1 MHSLPKTRVVTKVE
15 RQLRLL
21 FVARRYWP
29 AVGGVESFLRQLARE
44 LAQRHEVTVLA
55 HRIDDGPTDR
65 LTDSLRPPPPFEPFE
80 DGGVHIR
87 PLRISARD
95 KLLLSPLLS
104 QVVPGFRRYAF
115 GRARIGAASLYAT
128 VVSPTIADAGKGAQ
142 VVHMWGSDLVAA
154 AAVRAARR
162 LDVPSVI
169 TPFAHR
175 GQWGDGP
182 ADAFAYRDADRVI
195 GLLDVDAAVYGG
207 LGVSDERLAV
217 CGVCSPGVRPGG
229 GAELRERFGIAGPL
243 VLFLGVRRPYKGF
256 DLISASAPLVAQRRS
271 DVTFAFVGPGPPLVQ
286 ENGAS
291 RLLDIGAVDDEEKAA
306 WLDAADL
313 LCLPSRGEIFPVSI
327 LEAWSV
333 GTPVLV
339 SDLPT
344 LRELVGKAGG
354 GEAVALESGLLAAK
368 IVELVEHPERL
379 RELGEAGRRF
389 WSKSCTV
396 EAVAKWHEHLYGSLV
411 TPEIGARAA

>member
-1 MHSLPKTRVVTKVE
+1 M
-15 RQLRLL
+15 RLL

-44 LAQRHEVTVLA
+44 LAKRHELTVLA

-65 LTDSLRPPPPFEPFE
+65 LTDSLRPPPAFEPFE
-80 DGGVHIR
+80 DDGVHVR
-87 PLRISARD
+87 PLRISTRD
-95 KLLLSPLLS
+95 KLLLAPLVS

-115 GRARIGAASLYAT
+115 GRARVGAASLYAT

-154 AAVRAARR
+154 AAVKAARR

-182 ADAFAYRDADRVI
+182 ADGFAYRDADRVI

-207 LGVSDERLAV
+207 LGVRDEQLAV
-217 CGVCSPGVRPGG
+217 CGVCSPGVASGG
-229 GAELRERFGIAGPL
+229 GAELRARFGISGPL

-256 DLISASAPLVAQRRS
+256 DLISAAAPLVASRRP
-271 DVTFAFVGPGPPLVQ
+271 DLTFALVGPGPPLVQ
-286 ENGAS
+286 QNGAS

-344 LRELVGKAGG
+344 LRELVGKTGG
-354 GEAVALESGLLAAK
+354 GEAVALDSGLLAAK

-396 EAVAKWHEHLYGSLV
+396 EAVAKWHEYLYGSLV
-411 TPEIGARAA
+411 TPEMGARAA

>member
-1 MHSLPKTRVVTKVE
+1 V
-15 RQLRLL
+15 RLL

-44 LAQRHEVTVLA
+44 LAKRHEVTVLA

-65 LTDSLRPPPPFEPFE
+65 LTDSLRPPPSFEPFE
-80 DGGVHIR
+80 DGGVHVR
-87 PLRISARD
+87 PLRISTRD
-95 KLLLSPLLS
+95 KVLLSPLLL
-104 QVVPGFRRYAF
+104 QVVPGVRRYAF

-128 VVSPTIADAGKGAQ
+128 VVSPTIAEAGKGAQ

-154 AAVRAARR
+154 AAVKAARR

-195 GLLDVDAAVYGG
+195 GLLDADTAVYGE

-217 CGVCSPGVRPGG
+217 CGVCSPGVHSGG
-229 GAELRERFGIAGPL
+229 GTELRERFDIVGPL
-243 VLFLGVRRPYKGF
+243 VLFLGVRREYKGF
-256 DLISASAPLVAQRRS
+256 DLMSASAPLVAKRRS
-271 DVTFAFVGPGPPLVQ
+271 DVTFAFVGPGPALVGNHG
-286 ENGAS
+286 EA
-291 RLLDIGAVDDEEKAA
+291 RLLDVGAVDDDEKAA

-354 GEAVALESGLLAAK
+354 GEAVALDSRSLAEAML
-368 IVELVEHPERL
+368 ELIEDPRRL
-379 RELGEAGRRF
+379 RELGEAGRMF
-389 WSKSCTV
+389 WSETCTSQ
-396 EAVAKWHEHLYGSLV
+396 AVAKWHEQLYESLV
-411 TPEIGARAA
+411 TPELSACAA

>member
-1 MHSLPKTRVVTKVE
+1 
-15 RQLRLL
+15 LRLL

-29 AVGGVESFLRQLARE
+29 AVGGVESFLRQLGRE
-44 LAQRHEVTVLA
+44 LATRHELTVLA

-80 DGGVHIR
+80 DGGVQIR
-87 PLRISARD
+87 PLQISTRD
-95 KLLLSPLLS
+95 KLLLSPLVS
-104 QVVPGFRRYAF
+104 QVVPGFRRFAF
-115 GRARIGAASLYAT
+115 GRARVGAASLYAS
-128 VVSPTIADAGKGAQ
+128 VVSPTIADAGRGAQ

-154 AAVRAARR
+154 AAVKAARR
-162 LDVPSVI
+162 LGVPSVI

-182 ADAFAYRDADRVI
+182 ADAFAYRGADRVI
-195 GLLDVDAAVYGG
+195 GLLDVDAAVYGR
-207 LGVSDERLAV
+207 LGVPEERLAV
-217 CGVCSPGVRPGG
+217 CSVCSQGVRSGG
-229 GAELRERFGIAGPL
+229 GAELRVRLGISGPL

-256 DLISASAPLVAQRRS
+256 DLISASAPLVAKHRA
-271 DVTFAFVGPGPPLVQ
+271 DVTFAFVGPGPALA
-286 ENGAS
+286 EGNSAA
-291 RLLDIGAVDDEEKAA
+291 RLLDVGAVDDQEKAA

-313 LCLPSRGEIFPVSI
+313 LCLPSRGEIFPGSI

-354 GEAVALESGLLAAK
+354 GEVAPLDSESLAAA
-368 IVELVEHPERL
+368 ILELIEHPQRL

-389 WSKSCTV
+389 WSEHCTV
-396 EAVAKWHEHLYGSLV
+396 EAVARWHEQLYESLV
-411 TPEIGARAA
+411 TPEMGLCAA

>member
-1 MHSLPKTRVVTKVE
+1 M
-15 RQLRLL
+15 RLL

-29 AVGGVESFLRQLARE
+29 AVGGVESFLRQVARE
-44 LAQRHEVTVLA
+44 LAQQHEVTVLA

-65 LTDSLRPPPPFEPFE
+65 LTDSLRLPPPFEPFE
-80 DGGVHIR
+80 DGGVHVR
-87 PLRISARD
+87 PLRISNRD
-95 KLLLSPLLS
+95 KLLLLPLMS

-115 GRARIGAASLYAT
+115 GRARVGAASLYAT
-128 VVSPTIADAGKGAQ
+128 VVSPAMADAGKGAQ

-195 GLLDVDAAVYGG
+195 GLLDADAAVYSG
-207 LGVSDERLAV
+207 LGLANDRLAV
-217 CGVCSPGVRPGG
+217 CGVCSPGVSAGG
-229 GAELRERFGIAGPL
+229 GAELRKRFGISGPL

-256 DLISASAPLVAQRRS
+256 DLVLASAPLVAERRS
-271 DVTFAFVGPGPPLVQ
+271 DVTFAFVGPGPALAGK
-286 ENGAS
+286 NGAS
-291 RLLDIGAVDDEEKAA
+291 RLLDIGAVGEEEKAA

-344 LRELVGKAGG
+344 LCELVGKAGG
-354 GEAVALESGLLAAK
+354 GETVPLDAGSLAEAMLEL
-368 IVELVEHPERL
+368 IDHPERL
-379 RELGEAGRRF
+379 RELGAAGRRF
-389 WSKSCTV
+389 WSESCTV
-396 EAVAKWHEHLYGSLV
+396 EAVAKWHEKLYRSLV
-411 TPEIGARAA
+411 TPELSACAA

>member
-80 DGGVHIR
+80 DGGGHIR

-95 KLLLSPLLS
+95 MLLLSPLLS

-286 ENGAS
+286 ENSAS

-344 LRELVGKAGG
+344 LRELVGKTGG
-354 GEAVALESGLLAAK
+354 GEAVALDSGLLAAK

-411 TPEIGARAA
+411 TPEMGARAA